1 MQWGEAR
8 RPQIP
13 QRLAPLHLAALVSPS
28 EPRTQP
34 ASDSQGWNA
43 VALRC
48 KTKLE
53 NAHKTVFRVLVYPW
67 HPWFGMRVAIHEVVD
82 KADGAVVRGTLSD
95 SRTDR
100 GLEVPA
106 WMFDRSCCPDRAHL
120 TEAPFVS
127 AGALE
132 ALSAVL
138 DMASKLSLASA
149 NPLFSSASNVS
160 RDQNPGECD
169 ATEDSDAAQR
179 RSASDT
185 PTAGLVRGQ
194 PARQRRKRAR
204 MAGVADSSPNRFDR
218 ADGATDATARRE
230 EPDADR
236 EGGRP

>member
-1 MQWGEAR
+1 
-8 RPQIP
+8 
-13 QRLAPLHLAALVSPS
+13 
-28 EPRTQP
+28 
-34 ASDSQGWNA
+34 
-43 VALRC
+43 
-48 KTKLE
+48 
-53 NAHKTVFRVLVYPW
+53 
-67 HPWFGMRVAIHEVVD
+67 MRVAIHEVVD

-106 WMFDRSCCPDRAHL
+106 WMFDRSCYLDRAL

-127 AGALE
+127 VGALE

-138 DMASKLSLASA
+138 DMASKLSPASA
-149 NPLFSSASNVS
+149 NPLFSGDLS

-194 PARQRRKRAR
+194 PARQRRQRAR
-204 MAGVADSSPNRFDR
+204 MAGVAGGSPNRFDR

-230 EPDADR
+230 ESDADR